1 MVFVNSNK
9 DEKTLI
15 VTCNCHC
22 GQEFH
27 ISKFLDSNN
36 PDYSFSSHSNNWYN
50 EQDKLFS
57 TIKKRLKRMWFA
69 LRGKDYLYQDV
80 CMTKEEF
87 DEFVDKLEELRK
99 D

>member
-1 MVFVNSNK
+1 MVFANSNK

-15 VTCNCHC
+15 VTCNCQC

-27 ISKFLDSNN
+27 ISKFDLDEDN
-36 PDYSFSSHSNNWYN
+36 YSFSSHSSNWYN
-50 EQDKLFS
+50 EQDKIF
-57 TIKKRLKRMWFA
+57 TIIWKRLKRAWFA

-87 DEFVDKLEELRK
+87 NEFVDKLEDLRK